1 MISTYQDHT
10 ETDTTAQ
17 NSTSAPSLAQMKPDD
32 PPRLGPPLEL
42 TKRRGVFSKGL
53 QRLKGL
59 GDLLLGLSLP
69 PNPLDDDFQAFG
81 YDAAEGAREPVHVM
95 YIPGSPRRTLSL
107 EMQKG
112 APGSN
117 SLGLNTILGSP
128 KGANFVHKYDSEVAG
143 AFGTQNSAIAQEKGS
158 FGGPLGPLQNVPH
171 IPYQPSLHSQAS
183 QQSIQLQTSYHSQGQ
198 GGDFRDVNTQKYLKG
213 TQNTHKEAHMFLQ
226 NTPIAESAPFPP
238 YANPAASTLDASFS
252 SLDPKLPVQK
262 LALVG
267 LHLAGYGLLAEDLM
281 PPPSKPPIVFPK
293 NRTKTEELPR
303 STSNGSNS
311 SITRSRS
318 TASPILA
325 PGTSHSLQLFSAVTV
340 GVHQMPRTEVVDA
353 LFDRLLSTRVFPEAS
368 FQNITTRRKWEL
380 LLSENENNA
389 DFDLRSLVR
398 TASVD
403 EEIDSRKQFSLK
415 ALSRLGTRKNS
426 TEEDRKRSIDSL
438 STDMDQVASISS
450 ASIGKKH
457 RLKDGSPEWYVSRVM
472 ANKLTLKEYRKLD
485 KRLTEPRY
493 RAWMDG
499 FIAAQGETALLV
511 ILSRINKKSI
521 KSNEEF
527 DREYVIIKCLKNI
540 MNLEKLEGDDDR
552 DPETASIASS
562 TLKNRPHVVKA
573 IVFSLISPRLATR
586 VLVTEVLIFLLYQRP
601 SFYLSTVL
609 DSMVAVQDMAGDF
622 VRFQPW
628 LNSFETFLDQS
639 FTGSGDSRAASD
651 ATFKNYVLITLL
663 LVNLIVKGTHH
674 IKQRIA
680 IRRELNDSRLP
691 KIIDKLRVLNN
702 DRVND
707 EIEIYEAYAEEDYNE
722 FFNLATRF
730 KNPHLDAEAI
740 SLDDLFS
747 EIKKAF
753 GEDPDDIFVDPTDS
767 SAVNMKSI
775 FQKFLM
781 LKESG
786 RSPQQTNQLLVL
798 VDLVMQHII
807 AESTMIGSDAD
818 YVLNSSIQRLM
829 DRMSTDDT
837 ARRAILETKE
847 LARTVSSLE
856 KENKQL
862 QTGVSHG
869 FNDNIV
875 ELKKESSRS
884 ARKIADQQ
892 RKIESL
898 EAHIRHIEAVK
909 NSVHPDS
916 SIDASSLKD
925 NRPNI
930 AQELETVLSSRLPDK
945 DTFKTTLETTAG
957 PKLAMK
963 VPRTGTIGHLRDD
976 HTAYVPPRPPTP
988 PSLDILGRKKTPES
1002 SGMLHPALQNYVAPP
1017 PPPLPAFLAN
1027 KVAENIT
1034 ETVPTPPDIPKLPK
1048 LSALVPPPPP
1058 LPPLLT
1064 QNGPPPPPPPLP
1076 DLLKTGGP
1084 PPAPPLPLVFSRPST
1099 PVKGG
1104 IPPPPPPPLSL
1115 PNTPT
1120 KNRNVS
1126 SEKTSTEVSE
1136 AEAEAEASNSPL
1148 QILPMLRPKTKLKQM
1163 HWSKIDNINLTF
1175 WSDIEHHQLA
1185 DKLLEKGVL
1194 GEVEKVFVAKESAMK
1209 LKKDAGKGP
1218 GKKSEKI
1225 SFLPRDLAQQFGI
1238 NLHMFASISV
1248 EELMLKVLHCDKD
1261 ILENISV
1268 LEFFNSDP
1276 LNEGSD
1282 SLARKFAPYKTDFIR
1297 GKPPS
1302 KPSEDLERPDRIYLE
1317 IMNMG
1322 HYWKLRSRA
1331 LLLVLTYQK
1340 DYTDLVKKLQTVEE
1354 ASQCIGASESLK
1366 NVLGIIRSL
1375 GNFMNDTSKQAMGF
1389 KIDTL
1394 LRLKFMKDDSNTM
1407 TFLHYIEKVIR
1418 NSFPEYGS
1426 FVDELGALHHIN
1438 NISVEQLES
1447 DCAEYEKGIQNV
1459 VGSLSKGNL
1468 SDSKTFHPEDRILR
1482 KISGPMETAK
1492 SKSIALQTHLKRTVD
1507 AFDTLMKYFGE
1518 NPEDSGSRGSF
1529 FSKFSTF
1536 VTEFKRAH
1544 VENVQ
1549 REEEQ
1554 RAYEARK
1561 RIIEDRANKLNRK
1574 NNGDE
1579 EDDED
1584 DEEED
1589 EVETG
1594 LDVQVAALSLDSS
1607 AVIDNLLEKL
1617 KSSAPTNGKNSV
1629 RERKTRDRRSKALS
1643 FYSSMSLEELQNS
1656 STGSDGGGSALVKQ
1670 QTQHEYESVNSLK
1683 RRMTTR
1689 KKTASVEELTPRAD
1703 QVMLRAQAM
1712 LHQLRNV
1719 SGDGAEEGLI
1729 ESDGGEKS
1737 EERRDGV

>member
-1 MISTYQDHT
+1 M
-10 ETDTTAQ
+10 
-17 NSTSAPSLAQMKPDD
+17 
-32 PPRLGPPLEL
+32 PR
-42 TKRRGVFSKGL
+42 RRGVFSKGL

-59 GDLLLGLSLP
+59 GDLLLGLSSP
-69 PNPLDDDFQAFG
+69 QNPLDDEFQAFG
-81 YDAAEGAREPVHVM
+81 YDSAQGAREPVHVM
-95 YIPGSPRRTLSL
+95 YIPGSPRRISSL
-107 EMQKG
+107 ETQKLSYGGNHPG
-112 APGSN
+112 ASVM
-117 SLGLNTILGSP
+117 LGSP
-128 KGANFVHKYDSEVAG
+128 KGPGHNHRNDGDHFGLSG
-143 AFGTQNSAIAQEKGS
+143 AQNSAFSHERAVYGASMGS
-158 FGGPLGPLQNVPH
+158 LQNDPH
-171 IPYQPSLHSQAS
+171 NAFPPSLHSHPS
-183 QQSIQLQTSYHSQGQ
+183 QQSLQLLQNSFLSQGMGSEYRDANAQKYSKSAANHLKEGHNLSKEGQTFLQT
-198 GGDFRDVNTQKYLKG
+198 
-213 TQNTHKEAHMFLQ
+213 
-226 NTPIAESAPFPP
+226 TPIVQSAPFPP
-238 YANPAASTLDASFS
+238 YANPAANTLDASFS
-252 SLDPKLPVQK
+252 SLDPKLPVLR

-267 LHLAGYGLLAEDLM
+267 LHLAGYGLLADDLM
-281 PPPSKPPIVFPK
+281 PPPSKPPVVIPK
-293 NRTKTEELPR
+293 NRNKPEDLPR
-303 STSNGSNS
+303 RSSNGSTS
-311 SITRSRS
+311 SRTRSRS
-318 TASPILA
+318 IASPILA
-325 PGTSHSLQLFSAVTV
+325 PGASHSLQLFSAVAV
-340 GVHQMPRTEVVDA
+340 GVHQMPRAEVVDV

-403 EEIDSRKQFSLK
+403 EESDSKKQFSLK

-426 TEEDRKRSIDSL
+426 TEEERKRSMDSL
-438 STDMDQVASISS
+438 GTELDQLNSIASTSN
-450 ASIGKKH
+450 SIGKKN

-493 RAWMDG
+493 KAWMDG

-521 KSNEEF
+521 KSNDEF

-540 MNLEKLEGDDDR
+540 MNLDKLDEDDDR

-562 TLKNRPHVVKA
+562 TRKNRPHVVKA

-586 VLVTEVLIFLLYQRP
+586 VLVTEVLIFLLYHKP

-639 FTGSGDSRAASD
+639 FTGSGDSRVASD
-651 ATFKNYVLITLL
+651 STFKNYVLITLL

-680 IRRELNDSRLP
+680 LRREFNDSRLP

-722 FFNLATRF
+722 FFNLAARF
-730 KNPHLDAEAI
+730 KIPHLDAEAV

-753 GEDPDDIFVDPTDS
+753 EEDSDDIFVDPADS

-786 RSPQQTNQLLVL
+786 RPTQQINQLLVL
-798 VDLVMQHII
+798 MDLVMQHII

-818 YVLNSSIQRLM
+818 SVLNSSIQRLM

-837 ARRAILETKE
+837 ARRAILEAKE
-847 LARTVSSLE
+847 LSRTISSLE
-856 KENKQL
+856 RENKQL
-862 QTGVSHG
+862 QIDSFQGPDETVAA
-869 FNDNIV
+869 
-875 ELKKESSRS
+875 LRKENSRS
-884 ARKIADQQ
+884 LRKIADQQ
-892 RKIESL
+892 RKIDSLQAQIRKL
-898 EAHIRHIEAVK
+898 EADKRPL
-909 NSVHPDS
+909 NSRS
-916 SIDASSLKD
+916 SIDASSIKGH
-925 NRPNI
+925 RPNI
-930 AQELETVLSSRLPDK
+930 TQELETVLAARLPDK
-945 DTFKTTLETTAG
+945 ETFMASLESTNL
-957 PKLAMK
+957 PKLALK
-963 VPRTGTIGHLRDD
+963 LPKNGTIGSLRDD
-976 HTAYVPPRPPTP
+976 HSAYVPPRPPTP
-988 PSLDILGRKKTPES
+988 PSLGMFGSKNVPGSPTTPSYTSRTNAMPQAESAPAPAPPPMPAFLARKVAENTARPGSTPPVPPPLPKFAS
-1002 SGMLHPALQNYVAPP
+1002 LAPP
-1017 PPPLPAFLAN
+1017 PP
-1027 KVAENIT
+1027 
-1034 ETVPTPPDIPKLPK
+1034 
-1048 LSALVPPPPP
+1048 PPPPP
-1058 LPPLLT
+1058 LPPLLS

-1076 DLLKTGGP
+1076 DLLKGAVP
-1084 PPAPPLPLVFSRPST
+1084 PPAPPLPPVFSKPST

-1104 IPPPPPPPLSL
+1104 VPPPPPPPISL

-1120 KNRNVS
+1120 KPLKVS
-1126 SEKTSTEVSE
+1126 SEKTSNEVS
-1136 AEAEAEASNSPL
+1136 EAEAEASNSPL
-1148 QILPMLRPKTKLKQM
+1148 QIVPMLRPKAKLKQM
-1163 HWSKIDNINLTF
+1163 HWSKIDDINLTF
-1175 WSDIEHHQLA
+1175 WSDIQHHELA
-1185 DKLLEKGVL
+1185 DKLFEKGVL
-1194 GEVEKVFVAKESAMK
+1194 GEVEKVFVAKESTIK
-1209 LKKDAGKGP
+1209 LKKDAAKGT
-1218 GKKSEKI
+1218 GKKTEKV

-1238 NLHMFASISV
+1238 NLHMFASNSV

-1261 ILENISV
+1261 ILGNISV
-1268 LEFFNSDP
+1268 LEFFNSDA
-1276 LNEGSD
+1276 LNEVSD
-1282 SLARKFAPYKTDFIR
+1282 TLARKFAPYKTDFIHN
-1297 GKPPS
+1297 KPPS
-1302 KPSEDLERPDRIYLE
+1302 KSPDELERPDRIYLE
-1317 IMNMG
+1317 ILNMG

-1331 LLLVLTYQK
+1331 LLLVQTYQK
-1340 DYTDLVKKLQTVEE
+1340 DYIDLLKKLQSVEE
-1354 ASQCIGASESLK
+1354 ASKCIGASESLK

-1375 GNFMNDTSKQAMGF
+1375 GNFMNDSSKQAMGF

-1407 TFLHYIEKVIR
+1407 TFLHYVEKVIR

-1447 DCAEYEKGIQNV
+1447 DCVEYEKGIQNALS
-1459 VGSLSKGNL
+1459 SLTRGNL
-1468 SDSKTFHPEDRILR
+1468 SDSKNFHPEDRILR

-1492 SKSIALQTHLKRTVD
+1492 VKNTALQAHLKRTVEE
-1507 AFDTLMKYFGE
+1507 FDNLMRYFGE
-1518 NPEDSGSRGSF
+1518 TPEDSGSKGSF
-1529 FSKFSTF
+1529 FGKFSSF
-1536 VTEFKRAH
+1536 VSEFKKAH

-1561 RIIEDRANKLNRK
+1561 RLIEDRANKLNMK
-1574 NNGDE
+1574 NDE
-1579 EDDED
+1579 EEDED
-1584 DEEED
+1584 DEEDEED
-1589 EVETG
+1589 EAGTEADAPVE
-1594 LDVQVAALSLDSS
+1594 ALSSESS

-1617 KSSAPTNGKNSV
+1617 KSSAPTNGKTSV

-1643 FYSSMSLEELQNS
+1643 FYSSMSLEELQTS
-1656 STGSDGGGSALVKQ
+1656 STIGSESGGSVLSKQ
-1670 QTQHEYESVNSLK
+1670 QTSYNEYESVNSLK

-1689 KKTASVEELTPRAD
+1689 KKTASVEELTPKAD
-1703 QVMLRAQAM
+1703 QVMLRARAM

-1719 SGDGAEEGLI
+1719 SSDAAEDGLI
-1729 ESDGGEKS
+1729 DSDV
-1737 EERRDGV
+1737 EERPEEEKPEV